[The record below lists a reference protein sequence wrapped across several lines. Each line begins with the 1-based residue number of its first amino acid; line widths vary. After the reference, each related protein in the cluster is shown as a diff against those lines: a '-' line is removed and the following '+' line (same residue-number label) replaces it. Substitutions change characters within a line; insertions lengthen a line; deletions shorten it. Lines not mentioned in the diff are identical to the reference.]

1 MIKFTNFAK
10 LLAYLGAIPFIACA
24 CLRISDLILLTYGL
38 TIASFM
44 AGTHWGLC
52 LKKSD
57 NFAHGIF
64 LASIIVTLSA
74 WFCYLLCSAIICLLI
89 FAGIFISL
97 MFIDYLLYRKN
108 LESKDYFQL
117 RLSITTIVVVS
128 LITKVLY
135 LYLLQND

>member
-1 MIKFTNFAK
+1 MITSINLAK
-10 LLAYLGAIPFIACA
+10 LLTYLGAIPFIVCA
-24 CLRISDLILLTYGL
+24 CFRISDLILLTYGL
-38 TIASFM
+38 AIASFM

-57 NFAHGIF
+57 KFTHGIF
-64 LASIIVTLSA
+64 LASTVITLSA
-74 WFCYLLCSAIICLLI
+74 WFCYLLCSASICLLI

-97 MFIDYLLYRKN
+97 MLIDYLLYRKN

-128 LITKVLY
+128 LLAKRMFL
-135 LYLLQND
+135 